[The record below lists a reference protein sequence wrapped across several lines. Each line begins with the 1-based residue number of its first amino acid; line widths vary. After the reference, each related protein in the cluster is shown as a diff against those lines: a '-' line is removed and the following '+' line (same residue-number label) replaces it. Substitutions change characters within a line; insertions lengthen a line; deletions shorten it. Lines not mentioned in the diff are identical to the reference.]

1 MAEMLA
7 NGLNMFTFKEVLGKY
22 HHLVTCYN
30 NSNQDKC
37 VEMSDILT
45 EKMFHIL
52 GDMLLTYD

>member
-1 MAEMLA
+1 MLA

-45 EKMFHIL
+45 KKKVSHHRGHASYI
-52 GDMLLTYD
+52 